1 MKMTDKKYN
10 PNPFIRLAQE
20 TKEQKRLAQET
31 KEQKRLATGLVE
43 KSDKQSHTGA
53 IPNKKI
59 TPRASKIERKAGR
72 GR

>member
-20 TKEQKRLAQET
+20 TKEQKRLA
-31 KEQKRLATGLVE
+31 TGLTE

-53 IPNKKI
+53 IPSPKI
-59 TPRASKIERKAGR
+59 TPRVSKIQRKAGR